1 MSKNLTTPMDPHT
14 VINAAKAAILSYL
27 KGQRGAV
34 CFCDDDINEVVQRVC
49 LKVYT
54 RAHTYDP
61 KRGGISTWVGT
72 MTATT
77 IYDFLKERS
86 YRGRWAEGYN
96 LASYHGGY
104 AKSPSE
110 EYELNEAIG
119 FVGEYESGLN
129 SQKKQIFGLMKQEY
143 RNKEI
148 AQECGL
154 SENAVNAS
162 IHRMRKELKEISSTL
177 YHISMYPQLDCAC

>member
-1 MSKNLTTPMDPHT
+1 MIKNLCTTMDPHT
-14 VINAAKAAILSYL
+14 IINAAKAAICSYL
-27 KGQRGAV
+27 KTHKV
-34 CFCDDDINEVVQRVC
+34 VYLCEDDFNEVVQRVC

-54 RAHTYDP
+54 RMHTYDP
-61 KRGGISTWVGT
+61 QRAGIPTWVGM

-77 IYDFLKERS
+77 ISDFLKERS

-104 AKSPSE
+104 AMSPSE
-110 EYELNEAIG
+110 EYELNEAIE

-129 SQKKQIFGLMKQEY
+129 SQKKQIFGLMKHEY
-143 RNKEI
+143 KNKEI

-154 SENAVNAS
+154 SENAVS
-162 IHRMRKELKEISSTL
+162 TCIHRMRKELKETSHTL